1 MWVPQDRSVEKS
13 VIKAALLRTIHTRT
27 GEYSHYLWDVIFY
40 NFVLL
45 ITDKEGTPTCHVDF
59 ELASGRNAR
68 KTKHQPT
75 RFVIPEKWRQRLAPN
90 ETLMLKT
97 YILGA
102 KVSLDPKHVEFKRPN
117 WTVPRYIIVNIEREY
132 PMACTADLFII
143 SDPNGKLRYTVDI
156 HERYVATFSYLQQQH
171 WEIPTLT
178 YSHMYVHFDW
188 LPARPSG
195 WLPKFWGVF

>member
-1 MWVPQDRSVEKS
+1 MSTTREECRKVSHKRSPAQDYPHPDR
-13 VIKAALLRTIHTRT
+13 
-27 GEYSHYLWDVIFY
+27 VIFTLLMRCYIY

-97 YILGA
+97 YILGG

-132 PMACTADLFII
+132 PMASIADLFII
-143 SDPNGKLRYTVDI
+143 SDCNGKLRYSVDI
-156 HERYVATFSYLQQQH
+156 QEILVARFAHLEQQH
-171 WEIPTLT
+171 
-178 YSHMYVHFDW
+178 
-188 LPARPSG
+188 
-195 WLPKFWGVF
+195 

>member
-1 MWVPQDRSVEKS
+1 M
-13 VIKAALLRTIHTRT
+13 L
-27 GEYSHYLWDVIFY
+27 F
-40 NFVLL
+40 
-45 ITDKEGTPTCHVDF
+45 TDKEGTPTCHVDF

-75 RFVIPEKWRQRLAPN
+75 RFVIPETWRQRLAPN

-143 SDPNGKLRYTVDI
+143 SDSNGKLRYTVNI
-156 HERYVATFSYLQQQH
+156 HERYVARFSHLEQQH
-171 WEIPTLT
+171 
-178 YSHMYVHFDW
+178 
-188 LPARPSG
+188 
-195 WLPKFWGVF
+195 